1 MTPAEDARESPQEI
15 ADRCLWERREDGR
28 TWWFG
33 SLEVSEH
40 IAAAIEAERRDADE
54 RERIAE
60 TDLRFWRDA
69 TRKEQQRTREAAA
82 QARRE
87 ALEEAAKK
95 ATSFLV
101 GDPRNGVPL
110 RNPMAHEIAAAIRAL
125 IDAPAP
131 AKRRSA
137 EIARAALAGL
147 CPGRPQDSPE
157 DERENG

>member
-54 RERIAE
+54 RER
-60 TDLRFWRDA
+60 
-69 TRKEQQRTREAAA
+69 KAAA